1 MEQKKRV
8 EWRVG
13 LYRCNVGER
22 KGEWYPRVQLWGTVD
37 LEQVID
43 KVVKERSD
51 LRRETLQAT
60 ASMLA
65 DKVMDFLVKGY
76 AVSTPLGTFTP
87 GVTGMW
93 NPNRLLPEARAQN
106 KAVVNYTMSKELKSY
121 LADPLFRQEEVPAG
135 GPRIHDIIDLTTGE
149 RNRVLTAG
157 SHFLIKGRLLLMNGD
172 LPERGVYLLDEETG
186 KTQAYIPP
194 EELQGTRSELFV
206 PLPADVPE
214 GTYRLRVGSQCTT
227 NPQPMKAVAYGDCGW
242 TMKVIQKKGG

>member
-106 KAVVNYTMSKELKSY
+106 KACFCSDWF
-121 LADPLFRQEEVPAG
+121 A
-135 GPRIHDIIDLTTGE
+135 
-149 RNRVLTAG
+149 
-157 SHFLIKGRLLLMNGD
+157 
-172 LPERGVYLLDEETG
+172 ETE
-186 KTQAYIPP
+186 AI
-194 EELQGTRSELFV
+194 
-206 PLPADVPE
+206 
-214 GTYRLRVGSQCTT
+214 GSQLCLLPVLWKWCMHTR
-227 NPQPMKAVAYGDCGW
+227 
-242 TMKVIQKKGG
+242 

>member
-1 MEQKKRV
+1 MSEGRDAEGWKLQTRKDMEEKKRA

-121 LADPLFRQEEVPAG
+121 LADPLFR
-135 GPRIHDIIDLTTGE
+135 
-149 RNRVLTAG
+149 
-157 SHFLIKGRLLLMNGD
+157 
-172 LPERGVYLLDEETG
+172 
-186 KTQAYIPP
+186 
-194 EELQGTRSELFV
+194 
-206 PLPADVPE
+206 
-214 GTYRLRVGSQCTT
+214 
-227 NPQPMKAVAYGDCGW
+227 
-242 TMKVIQKKGG
+242 

>member
-1 MEQKKRV
+1 M
-8 EWRVG
+8 
-13 LYRCNVGER
+13 
-22 KGEWYPRVQLWGTVD
+22 
-37 LEQVID
+37 
-43 KVVKERSD
+43 
-51 LRRETLQAT
+51 
-60 ASMLA
+60 
-65 DKVMDFLVKGY
+65 
-76 AVSTPLGTFTP
+76 
-87 GVTGMW
+87 
-93 NPNRLLPEARAQN
+93 
-106 KAVVNYTMSKELKSY
+106 
-121 LADPLFRQEEVPAG
+121 PAG
-135 GPRIHDIIDLTTGE
+135 GPRIHDVIDLTTGE

-157 SHFLIKGRLLLMNGD
+157 SYFLIKGRLLLMNGD